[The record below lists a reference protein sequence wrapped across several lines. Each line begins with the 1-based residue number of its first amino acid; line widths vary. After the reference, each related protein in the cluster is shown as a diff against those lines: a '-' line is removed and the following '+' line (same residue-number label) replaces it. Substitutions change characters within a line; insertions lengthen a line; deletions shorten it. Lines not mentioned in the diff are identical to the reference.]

1 MEDRIL
7 IVDDEQAICRMLAQ
21 RLVKEGYSCTI
32 ANNGK
37 EALNYFYKENFSLL
51 ISDIKMPLMDGIELL
66 KRVKSLNPSILVI
79 MITAYP
85 EIDVTVEALRF
96 GAYDFIVKPTN
107 LDWMIQTVKNALER
121 KRLEEELEAYH
132 NHLENLLENR
142 TAKLQQSYCILKKTH
157 LDSVKVLVGAI
168 EAKDPFTHGHSDR
181 VKIISL
187 EIASL
192 LGFSE
197 DRLENLEYGAL
208 LHDIGMIGIRDDVLH
223 NPGALS
229 PEEYQHIQEHTLI
242 GAKIVEGIDFFKD
255 KIPMIRSHH
264 EHYDRSGYPDG
275 LIGEAIPLEARIISV
290 ADAFDAMTSARPHR
304 EAIPL
309 EHVLTELERQKATQF
324 DPEIVDIFISNKI
337 YIPSSFIPAVQSGEI
352 GLLKTDRRLN
362 K

>member
-1 MEDRIL
+1 
-7 IVDDEQAICRMLAQ
+7 
-21 RLVKEGYSCTI
+21 
-32 ANNGK
+32 
-37 EALNYFYKENFSLL
+37 
-51 ISDIKMPLMDGIELL
+51 
-66 KRVKSLNPSILVI
+66 
-79 MITAYP
+79 
-85 EIDVTVEALRF
+85 
-96 GAYDFIVKPTN
+96 
-107 LDWMIQTVKNALER
+107 LER

-290 ADAFDAMTSARPHR
+290 ADAFDAMTSVRPHR

>member
-1 MEDRIL
+1 LEDRIL
-7 IVDDEQAICRMLAQ
+7 IVDDEQAICQMLAQ

-37 EALNYFYKENFSLL
+37 EALNYFYKETFSLI
-51 ISDIKMPLMDGIELL
+51 ISDIRMPLMDGIELL
-66 KRVKSLNPSILVI
+66 KRVKSMNPNVLVI
-79 MITAYP
+79 MITGYP
-85 EIDVTVEALRF
+85 EIDETVEALRF

-107 LDWMIQTVKNALER
+107 LDWMNQTVKNALEK
-121 KRLEEELEAYH
+121 KRLEDQLEAYH
-132 NHLENLLENR
+132 DHLERLVENR
-142 TAKLQQSYCILKKTH
+142 TAKLKQSYRILKKTH

-181 VKIISL
+181 VKIMSL

-197 DRLENLEYGAL
+197 DRIENLEYGAF
-208 LHDIGMIGIRDDVLH
+208 LHDIGMIGIRDDVLRK
-223 NPGALS
+223 PDALS
-229 PEEYQHIQEHTLI
+229 PEEYKHIQEHTLV
-242 GAKIVEGIDFFKD
+242 GVKILEGIDFFKD

-264 EHYDRSGYPDG
+264 EHYEGSGYPDG

-290 ADAFDAMTSARPHR
+290 VDAFDAMTSVRPHR

-309 EHVLTELERQKATQF
+309 EAVLTELERQKATQF
-324 DPEIVDIFISNKI
+324 DPEIVEIFINNKI
-337 YIPSSFIPAVQSGEI
+337 YIPSSFIPAAKSGEI
-352 GLLKTDRRLN
+352 GLLKSDRRLD